1 MLSKLTWERKP
12 MFFEIRNLVV
22 DYGGC
27 CALSSVS
34 IQIEKGELVAVIG
47 ANGAGKSTLLRTIS
61 GLEKAESGEI
71 LLEGRNVA
79 QESPADIVRI
89 GISQCMERRRLFGD
103 LTVRQ
108 NLLLGAYLRRDKKG
122 IEEDLE
128 SIFEHYP
135 ILKQRS
141 RQRASTLSGGEQQM
155 AAVGRALMNRP
166 KLLLLDEPSTGL
178 APLMVNE
185 LRNFIVDVNRK
196 RGVTVLLVEQ
206 NVKMALRAAKRG
218 YVLESGAITLEGSA
232 EELSSSDAVRKA
244 YLGI

>member
-1 MLSKLTWERKP
+1 
-12 MFFEIRNLVV
+12 MFFEIRNLEV
-22 DYGGC
+22 DYGGAV
-27 CALSSVS
+27 ALKNVS
-34 IQIEKGELVAVIG
+34 IQIEKGELIAVIG

-61 GLEKAESGEI
+61 GLKKATSGEI
-71 LLEGRNVA
+71 LLEDKNVL
-79 QESPADIVRI
+79 QQSPADIVRI
-89 GISQCMERRRLFGD
+89 GISQCPERRRLFGD

-185 LRNFIVDVNRK
+185 LRNFIVDINRK
-196 RGVTVLLVEQ
+196 RGVTILLVEQ

-218 YVLESGAITLEGSA
+218 YVLESGAITLQGSS

>member
-1 MLSKLTWERKP
+1 M
-12 MFFEIRNLVV
+12 FEIRNLVV
-22 DYGGC
+22 DYGGAV
-27 CALSSVS
+27 ALNNVS
-34 IQIEKGELVAVIG
+34 IKIETGELVAVIG
-47 ANGAGKSTLLRTIS
+47 ANGVGKSTLLRTIS
-61 GLEKAESGEI
+61 GLQKAASGEI
-71 LLEGRNVA
+71 LLEGKEVLH
-79 QESPADIVRI
+79 QTPADIVRM
-89 GISQCMERRRLFGD
+89 GISQCPERRRLFGD

-108 NLLLGAYLRRDKKG
+108 NLLLGAYLRRDKNG
-122 IEEDLE
+122 IEADLE

-185 LRNFIVDVNRK
+185 LRNFIMDINRK
-196 RGVTVLLVEQ
+196 RGTAVLLVEQ
-206 NVKMALRAAKRG
+206 NVKMALSAAKRG
-218 YVLESGAITLEGSA
+218 YVLESGVVTLQGSS
-232 EELSSSDAVRKA
+232 EELSGSDAVRKA